1 MNRNEGKEWFRL
13 IFNSTGEVRD
23 GFFVTGWSHN
33 PVYLLKG
40 KTPVL
45 FDGGLALLGKVY
57 QDRIGSVLNGDTPRM
72 VFITHVH
79 FDHCG
84 AVPYLKKVFP
94 GLKAA
99 ASQKAKD
106 ILNRPNAVRLIRE
119 LSESDEQVRSDF
131 PRERLSREPFDPFE
145 IDLVLKDG
153 DEVALEEGLSVRVLA
168 TPGHTWDFMSYYV
181 PEKKILVASESA
193 GCALSSGY
201 IAADG
206 LADFGVYLSSLK
218 RLASVGARILCQG
231 HRYVYLDEDVEAF
244 LKRSLRTALEF
255 EAMVE
260 EYWLKEKGDLGRVLQ
275 KIKETEYDPLPMP
288 KQSEPAFVI
297 NLRARIKSVLNHLG
311 LEKGSPL

>member
-1 MNRNEGKEWFRL
+1 L
-13 IFNSTGEVRD
+13 IFNGTGEVRD

-40 KTPVL
+40 RKPVL

-57 QDRIGSVLNGDTPRM
+57 RDAIMSVLNGDSPSV

-84 AVPYLKKVFP
+84 AVPFLKKAFP
-94 GLKAA
+94 GLRAA

-106 ILNRPNAVRLIRE
+106 ILNRPNAVKLIRS
-119 LSESDEQVRSDF
+119 LSESAEQILSGF
-131 PRERLSREPFDPFE
+131 PKERLSREPFDPFE
-145 IDLVLKDG
+145 VDLVLKDG
-153 DEVALEEGLSVRVLA
+153 DEVALEEGLRVRVLS
-168 TPGHTWDFMSYYV
+168 TPGHTWDFTSYYV

-218 RLASVGARILCQG
+218 RLASIDARILCQG

-244 LKRSLRTALEF
+244 FKRSLQTAIDF
-255 EAMVE
+255 EAMVQ
-260 EYWLKEKGDLGRVLQ
+260 EYWLKEKGDLRRILQ

-297 NLRARIKSVLNHLG
+297 NLEARIKSVLDHLG
-311 LEKGSPL
+311 LEKGSSL